1 MGWAVRRVPWVGED
15 VMTNGSA
22 QRGFE
27 LRELRLCGPGQVP
40 GSLVFASG
48 LNVIEGASDTGKSY
62 ALSCIDFV
70 MGAGTPPEE
79 IPQARLYD
87 IAYLCIQAADG
98 QFYTLKRAL
107 VGGKIGLLRGRID
120 DALGADDEWGVL
132 GQTTKAK
139 ESVSGF
145 LLGLCGLDDR
155 RVRKNDS
162 GKTQEAS
169 FRVLSKALLVDE
181 ERIIAKRS
189 PLYGSQNTGNTAAA
203 STIRMLLTGVDDAGI
218 VQPED
223 PKTSAGRLAGQKEA
237 IEGLLERDQA
247 TLDELLE
254 NMEVTPE
261 VVSELEAKLREL
273 GELSSTAL
281 ADLRAAESKR
291 GKLVNQQR
299 EQSGRLDELDGM
311 LARALLL
318 DAHYESDLLR
328 LEAMGESSY
337 LLQMY
342 GDNSCDYCGA
352 EPEHQRHADAHAPES
367 MLRAAQ
373 AEAAK
378 VQRLRAELRIAAD
391 QLSTEQRVLAATLRE
406 IDAAIQGISE
416 EIEVAL
422 APKVRATANELRA
435 IQGSYGAFVRV
446 EQLRAQIDSLKSQM
460 LDLAATPDK
469 GEKLEFIKLT
479 AHTMSDVCS
488 RIRALLIAW
497 RVADDITVAFDEK
510 SADLVVNSRKRTSH
524 GKGVRAIMCAGYV
537 IGLMQEA
544 LGANT
549 GHPGFVVLDTPLNPY
564 KEADVD
570 DDGEVATSVKDAFY
584 RNLCSSSALGQVVV
598 FENVTPPD
606 DVQAS
611 CNHVHFSGGST
622 GRYGFLPVSMRP

>member
-1 MGWAVRRVPWVGED
+1 
-15 VMTNGSA
+15 MTDGSA
-22 QRGFE
+22 RRGFE

-87 IAYLCIQAADG
+87 VAYLCIQAADG

-107 VGGKIGLLRGRID
+107 VGGKIGLFRGRID
-120 DALGADDEWGVL
+120 DALGADAEWEVL
-132 GQTTKAK
+132 GETTNAK

-145 LLGLCGLDDR
+145 LLGLCGLDGR

-162 GKTQEAS
+162 GTTQEAS

-181 ERIIAKRS
+181 QRIIAKRS
-189 PLYGSQNTGNTAAA
+189 PLYGSQKTGDTAAG
-203 STIRMLLTGVDDAGI
+203 STIRMLLTGIDDSAI

-223 PKTSAGRLAGQKEA
+223 TRTSAGRLAGRKEA

-247 TLDELLE
+247 ALDESLQ
-254 NMEVTPE
+254 NMNVTPE

-281 ADLRAAESKR
+281 ADLRAAESER
-291 GKLVNQQR
+291 GKFVIQQR
-299 EQSGRLDELDGM
+299 EQRERLDELDGM
-311 LARALLL
+311 LARASLL
-318 DAHYESDLLR
+318 DSHYESDLLR

-342 GDNSCDYCGA
+342 GDKSCDYCGA
-352 EPEHQRHADAHAPES
+352 EPEHQRHADANAPES
-367 MLRAAQ
+367 TLRAAQ
-373 AEAAK
+373 AESAK
-378 VQRLRAELRIAAD
+378 VQRLRAELRVASD
-391 QLSTEQRVLAATLRE
+391 QMSTEKGVLAANLRE
-406 IDAAIQGISE
+406 IDAAIQGISA
-416 EIEVAL
+416 EIEAAL
-422 APKVRATANELRA
+422 TPKVRATANELRA

-446 EQLRAQIDSLKSQM
+446 QQLRAQIDLLKGQLLE
-460 LDLAATPDK
+460 LDFMPDK
-469 GEKLEFIKLT
+469 VEKLEFIKLT
-479 AHTMSDVCS
+479 ANTMSNVCS
-488 RIRALLIAW
+488 RIRALFTAW
-497 RVADDITVAFDEK
+497 RVAGDITVAFDEK
-510 SADLVVNSRKRTSH
+510 RADLVVNGLKRSSH
-524 GKGVRAIMCAGYV
+524 GKGVRAVMCAGYV

-570 DDGEVATSVKDAFY
+570 DDGEVAASVKDAFY
-584 RNLCSSSALGQVVV
+584 RNLCSGGALGQVVV
-598 FENVTPPD
+598 FENVAPPA

-611 CNHVHFSGGST
+611 CNHVHFSRSSA
-622 GRYGFLPVSMRP
+622 GRYGFLPVSSRS

>member
-1 MGWAVRRVPWVGED
+1 
-15 VMTNGSA
+15 MTNGSA
-22 QRGFE
+22 RRGFE

-48 LNVIEGASDTGKSY
+48 LNVIDGASDTGKSY

-87 IAYLCIQAADG
+87 VAYLCIQTADG

-107 VGGKIGLLRGRID
+107 VGGKIGLFRGRID
-120 DALGADDEWGVL
+120 DALEADEEWNVL
-132 GQTTKAK
+132 GETTNAK

-145 LLGLCGLDDR
+145 LLGLCGLDGR

-162 GKTQEAS
+162 GKTQKIS

-181 ERIIAKRS
+181 GRIIAKRS

-203 STIRMLLTGVDDAGI
+203 STIRMLLTGVDDSGI

-223 PKTSAGRLAGQKEA
+223 PKTSAGRLAGRKEA
-237 IEGLLERDQA
+237 IKDLLERDQA
-247 TLDELLE
+247 ALDELLE
-254 NMEVTPE
+254 NIDATPE
-261 VVSELEAKLREL
+261 VLSQLEAKLCEL

-281 ADLRAAESKR
+281 ADLRAAESRR
-291 GKLVNQQR
+291 GELVNEQR
-299 EQSGRLDELDGM
+299 EQNGRLGELDGM
-311 LARALLL
+311 LARASLL

-342 GDNSCDYCGA
+342 GDRSCDYCGA
-352 EPEHQRHADAHAPES
+352 RPEHQRHADAHEPES
-367 MLRAAQ
+367 TLRAAL

-378 VQRLRAELRIAAD
+378 VQQLRVELRVAAD
-391 QLSTEQRVLAATLRE
+391 QLSTEQRVLAASLRE
-406 IDAAIQGISE
+406 VDAAIQGISE
-416 EIEVAL
+416 EIEGAL
-422 APKVRATANELRA
+422 AAKVRATANELRA

-460 LDLAATPDK
+460 LDLDATRDK

-479 AHTMSDVCS
+479 ANTMSDVCS
-488 RIRALLIAW
+488 RIKALLIAW

-510 SADLVVNSRKRTSH
+510 SADLVVNGRRRTSH
-524 GKGVRAIMCAGYV
+524 GKGVRAVMCAGYV

-544 LGANT
+544 LGANK

-598 FENVTPPD
+598 FENVAPPA

-611 CNHVHFSGGST
+611 CNHVHFSRSSA

>member
-1 MGWAVRRVPWVGED
+1 
-15 VMTNGSA
+15 MTDEIA
-22 QRGFE
+22 RRGFE
-27 LRELRLCGPGQVP
+27 LRELRLCGPGQTP

-70 MGAGTPPEE
+70 MGAGRPPEE
-79 IPQARLYD
+79 IPQARLYNV
-87 IAYLCIQAADG
+87 AYLCIEAADG

-107 VGGKIGLLRGRID
+107 VGGKIGLFRGPIN
-120 DALGADDEWGVL
+120 DALGADTEWEVL
-132 GQTTKAK
+132 GETTNAK

-145 LLGLCGLDDR
+145 LLGLCGLDGR

-162 GKTQEAS
+162 GTTQEAS
-169 FRVLSKALLVDE
+169 FRVMSKALLVDE

-203 STIRMLLTGVDDAGI
+203 STIRMLLTGVDDSAI

-223 PKTSAGRLAGQKEA
+223 PKTSAGRLAGRKEA

-247 TLDELLE
+247 ALDELLE
-254 NMEVTPE
+254 NMDVTPE
-261 VVSELEAKLREL
+261 VVSELEGKLREL

-291 GKLVNQQR
+291 GKFVNQQR
-299 EQSGRLDELDGM
+299 EERGRLDELDGM
-311 LARALLL
+311 LARASLL

-342 GDNSCDYCGA
+342 GDKSCDYCGA
-352 EPEHQRHADAHAPES
+352 EPEHQRHADAQVPES
-367 MLRAAQ
+367 TLQAAQ

-378 VQRLRAELRIAAD
+378 VQRLRAELRGAAD
-391 QLSTEQRVLAATLRE
+391 QMSTEQRALAASLRE

-416 EIEVAL
+416 EIDAAL
-422 APKVRATANELRA
+422 VPKVRATTNELRA

-446 EQLRAQIDSLKSQM
+446 EQLRAQIDSLQKQLHES
-460 LDLAATPDK
+460 DATPEK
-469 GEKLEFIKLT
+469 TEKLEFIKLT
-479 AHTMSDVCS
+479 ASTMSDVCS
-488 RIRALLIAW
+488 RIRELFIAW
-497 RVADDITVAFDEK
+497 GVADDITVAFDEK
-510 SADLVVNSRKRTSH
+510 SADLMVNGRKRTSH
-524 GKGVRAIMCAGYV
+524 GKGVRAVMCAGYV
-537 IGLMQEA
+537 IGLMQDA
-544 LGANT
+544 LAANT

-564 KEADVD
+564 KEADAD

-584 RNLCSSSALGQVVV
+584 RDLCSSSALGQVVV
-598 FENVTPPD
+598 FENVAPPA

-611 CNHVHFSGGST
+611 CNHVHFSKNSA
-622 GRYGFLPVSMRP
+622 GRYGFLPVSTRS

>member
-1 MGWAVRRVPWVGED
+1 
-15 VMTNGSA
+15 MTNGSA

-40 GSLVFASG
+40 GSLAFESG

-70 MGAGTPPEE
+70 MGAGAPPEE

-87 IAYLCIQAADG
+87 VAYLCIEAADR

-107 VGGKIGLLRGRID
+107 AGGKIGLFRGRID
-120 DALGADDEWGVL
+120 DALGANDKWEVL
-132 GQTTKAK
+132 GETTNAK
-139 ESVSGF
+139 VSVSGF
-145 LLGLCGLDDR
+145 LLGLCGFDDR

-162 GKTQEAS
+162 GTTQEAS

-189 PLYGSQNTGNTAAA
+189 PLFGSQKIGNTAAA
-203 STIRMLLTGVDDAGI
+203 STIRMLLTGVDDSGI

-223 PKTSAGRLAGQKEA
+223 PKTSAGRLAGRKEA
-237 IEGLLERDQA
+237 IGGLLERDQA
-247 TLDELLE
+247 ALDELLK
-254 NMEVTPE
+254 NMDVKPE

-291 GKLVNQQR
+291 GKLVNQER
-299 EQSGRLDELDGM
+299 EQSRRLDELDGM
-311 LARALLL
+311 LARASLL

-342 GDNSCDYCGA
+342 GENSCDFCGA

-367 MLRAAQ
+367 TLRAAQ
-373 AEAAK
+373 AEATK
-378 VQRLRAELRIAAD
+378 VQRLREELRSAED
-391 QLSTEQRVLAATLRE
+391 QLSTEQRVLAARRKEL
-406 IDAAIQGISE
+406 DAAIQSISE
-416 EIEVAL
+416 EIELAL

-446 EQLRAQIDSLKSQM
+446 EQLSAQIASLKSQLLV
-460 LDLAATPDK
+460 LDATPDK
-469 GEKLEFIKLT
+469 REKLEFINLT
-479 AHTMSDVCS
+479 ASTMSDVCS
-488 RIRALLIAW
+488 RISALLIAW
-497 RVADDITVAFDEK
+497 RVADDLAVAFDEK
-510 SADLVVNSRKRTSH
+510 SADLVVNGRKRTSH
-524 GKGVRAIMCAGYV
+524 GKGVRSVMCAAYV

-564 KEADVD
+564 KEADAD

-584 RNLCSSSALGQVVV
+584 RNLCSSGALGQVVV
-598 FENVTPPD
+598 FENVAPPA

-611 CNHVHFSGGST
+611 CNYIHFSRSSV
-622 GRYGFLPVSMRP
+622 GRYGFLPVSIRPYT

>member
-1 MGWAVRRVPWVGED
+1 
-15 VMTNGSA
+15 MTNGSA
-22 QRGFE
+22 PRGFE

-40 GSLVFASG
+40 GSLVFESG

-70 MGAGTPPEE
+70 MGASAPPED
-79 IPQARLYD
+79 IPQARSYD
-87 IAYLCIQAADG
+87 VAYLCIEAADG

-107 VGGKIGLLRGRID
+107 AGGKIGLFRGQLD
-120 DALGADDEWGVL
+120 DALEVNDEWKVL
-132 GQTTKAK
+132 GETTNAK
-139 ESVSGF
+139 VSVSGF

-155 RVRKNDS
+155 RVRKDAS
-162 GKTQEAS
+162 GTTQEAS

-189 PLYGSQNTGNTAAA
+189 PLFGSQKTGNTAAA
-203 STIRMLLTGVDDAGI
+203 STIRMLLTGVDDSGI

-247 TLDELLE
+247 ALDELLK
-254 NMEVTPE
+254 NMDVKPGI
-261 VVSELEAKLREL
+261 VSELEAKLREL
-273 GELSSTAL
+273 GEFSSTAL

-291 GKLVNQQR
+291 RKLVNQERAQR
-299 EQSGRLDELDGM
+299 KRLDELEGM
-311 LARALLL
+311 LARASLL

-342 GDNSCDYCGA
+342 GEYSCGYCGA

-367 MLRAAQ
+367 TLRAAQ
-373 AEAAK
+373 AEAEK
-378 VQRLRAELRIAAD
+378 VQRLREELRNAED
-391 QLSTEQRVLAATLRE
+391 QLSTEQRALAVSRKEL
-406 IDAAIQGISE
+406 DAAIQSISD
-416 EIEVAL
+416 EIELAL

-435 IQGSYGAFVRV
+435 IQGSYGAFVRA
-446 EQLRAQIDSLKSQM
+446 EQLSDQIATLQSQLRV
-460 LDLAATPDK
+460 LDVTPHK
-469 GEKLEFIKLT
+469 REKLEFTNLT
-479 AHTMSDVCS
+479 ASTMSDVCS
-488 RIRALLIAW
+488 RISALLIAW
-497 RVADDITVAFDEK
+497 RVADDLAVAFDAK
-510 SADLVVNSRKRTSH
+510 SADLVVNGRKRTSH
-524 GKGVRAIMCAGYV
+524 GKGVRSVMCAAYV

-544 LGANT
+544 LGAHT

-564 KEADVD
+564 KEADAD

-584 RNLCSSSALGQVVV
+584 RNLCSSNARGQVVV
-598 FENVTPPD
+598 FENVAPPA

-611 CNHVHFSGGST
+611 CNYIHFSRSSV
-622 GRYGFLPVSMRP
+622 GRYGFLPVSIRP

>member
-1 MGWAVRRVPWVGED
+1 
-15 VMTNGSA
+15 MTKGRA
-22 QRGFE
+22 RRGFE
-27 LRELRLCGPGQVP
+27 LRELRLCGPGQEP
-40 GSLVFASG
+40 GRLDFASG
-48 LNVIEGASDTGKSY
+48 LNVIDGASDTGKSY

-79 IPQARLYD
+79 IPQARMYD
-87 IAYLCIQAADG
+87 VAYLCIQAADG
-98 QFYTLKRAL
+98 QFYTLKRTL
-107 VGGKIGLLRGRID
+107 VGGKIGLFHGRID
-120 DALGADDEWGVL
+120 DALGADDKWEIMGE
-132 GQTTKAK
+132 TTKAK
-139 ESVSGF
+139 TSVSGF
-145 LLGLCGLDDR
+145 LLGLCGLDGR
-155 RVRKNDS
+155 RVRKNDR
-162 GKTQEAS
+162 GTTQEVS

-203 STIRMLLTGVDDAGI
+203 STIRMLLTGIDDSGI

-223 PKTSAGRLAGQKEA
+223 PKTSAGRLAGRKET
-237 IEGLLERDQA
+237 IEGLIERDQA
-247 TLDELLE
+247 ALDELLK
-254 NMEVTPE
+254 NMDVTPE

-291 GKLVNQQR
+291 GKLVNEQR
-299 EQSGRLDELDGM
+299 EQRRRFDELDGM
-311 LARALLL
+311 LVRASLL

-342 GDNSCDYCGA
+342 RDNSCDYCGA
-352 EPEHQRHADAHAPES
+352 EPEHQRHADTHAPES
-367 MLRAAQ
+367 TLQAAQ

-391 QLSTEQRVLAATLRE
+391 QLSTEQRALAASLKE
-406 IDAAIQGISE
+406 IEAAIQEISE

-422 APKVRATANELRA
+422 APKVRATANELRT

-460 LDLAATPDK
+460 FDLDATPDK
-469 GEKLEFIKLT
+469 KEKLEFIKLS
-479 AHTMSDVCS
+479 ANTMSDVCS

-497 RVADDITVAFDEK
+497 RVADDIIVAFDEK
-510 SADLVVNSRKRTSH
+510 SADLVVNGRKRTSH
-524 GKGVRAIMCAGYV
+524 GKGVRAVMCAGYV

-544 LGANT
+544 LVANT

-564 KEADVD
+564 KEADAD

-584 RNLCSSSALGQVVV
+584 RTLCLSSTLGQVIV
-598 FENVTPPD
+598 FENVAPPA
-606 DVQAS
+606 DVQVS
-611 CNHVHFSGGST
+611 CNHIHFSRNSV
-622 GRYGFLPVSMRP
+622 GRYGFLPAPVRP

>member
-1 MGWAVRRVPWVGED
+1 
-15 VMTNGSA
+15 MTNGSVR
-22 QRGFE
+22 RGFE

-87 IAYLCIQAADG
+87 VAYLCIQAADG

-107 VGGKIGLLRGRID
+107 VGGKIGLFRGRID
-120 DALGADDEWGVL
+120 DAFGADDEWEVL
-132 GQTTKAK
+132 GETTNAK
-139 ESVSGF
+139 KSVSGF
-145 LLGLCGLDDR
+145 MLGLCGLDGR

-162 GKTQEAS
+162 GTTQAAS

-203 STIRMLLTGVDDAGI
+203 STIRMLLTGVDDSGI

-223 PKTSAGRLAGQKEA
+223 PKTSAGRLAGRKEA
-237 IEGLLERDQA
+237 IDGLLERDQTA
-247 TLDELLE
+247 LDELLE
-254 NMEVTPE
+254 SMDVTPE
-261 VVSELEAKLREL
+261 VVSELEAKLHEL
-273 GELSSTAL
+273 GELSSTTL
-281 ADLRAAESKR
+281 ADLRAAESER
-291 GKLVNQQR
+291 GKLLNQQR
-299 EQSGRLDELDGM
+299 EQRGRLDELDGM
-311 LARALLL
+311 LARASLL

-342 GDNSCDYCGA
+342 GDKSCDYCGA
-352 EPEHQRHADAHAPES
+352 EPEHQRQADAPES
-367 MLRAAQ
+367 TLRAAQ

-391 QLSTEQRVLAATLRE
+391 QLSTEQRVLAASLRE

-435 IQGSYGAFVRV
+435 IQGRYGAFVRV

-460 LDLAATPDK
+460 LNLDATPDK

-479 AHTMSDVCS
+479 ANTMSDVCS
-488 RIRALLIAW
+488 RISALLIAW
-497 RVADDITVAFDEK
+497 GVADDITVAFDEK
-510 SADLVVNSRKRTSH
+510 SADLVVSGRKRTSH
-524 GKGVRAIMCAGYV
+524 GKGVRAVMCAGYV

-564 KEADVD
+564 KESDAD
-570 DDGEVATSVKDAFY
+570 DDGEVAASVKDAFY

-598 FENVTPPD
+598 FENVAPPA

-611 CNHVHFSGGST
+611 CNHVHFSRSSA
-622 GRYGFLPVSMRP
+622 GRYGFLPASMRP

>member
-1 MGWAVRRVPWVGED
+1 
-15 VMTNGSA
+15 MTDGSA
-22 QRGFE
+22 RRGFE

-87 IAYLCIQAADG
+87 VAYLCIQAADG
-98 QFYTLKRAL
+98 RLYTLKRAL
-107 VGGKIGLLRGRID
+107 VGGKVGLFRGPID
-120 DALGADDEWGVL
+120 DALGADIGWEAL
-132 GQTTKAK
+132 GETTNAK
-139 ESVSGF
+139 QSVSGF
-145 LLGLCGLDDR
+145 LLGLCGLDGR

-162 GKTQEAS
+162 GATQEAS
-169 FRVLSKALLVDE
+169 FRVLCKALLVDE

-189 PLYGSQNTGNTAAA
+189 PLYGSQKAGNTAAA
-203 STIRMLLTGVDDAGI
+203 STIRMLLTGVDDSAI
-218 VQPED
+218 VQSED
-223 PKTSAGRLAGQKEA
+223 PKTSAGRLAGRREA

-247 TLDELLE
+247 ALDELLE
-254 NMEVTPE
+254 NMDVTPE

-291 GKLVNQQR
+291 ETFVNQRR
-299 EQSGRLDELDGM
+299 EQRGRLDELDGM
-311 LARALLL
+311 LGRASLL

-337 LLQMY
+337 VLQMY
-342 GDNSCDYCGA
+342 GNQSCEYCGA
-352 EPEHQRHADAHAPES
+352 EPEHQRRADAHEPES
-367 MLRAAQ
+367 TLQAAQ

-378 VQRLRAELRIAAD
+378 VQRLRAELRVTAD
-391 QLSTEQRVLAATLRE
+391 QMSTEQRALAASLNE
-406 IDAAIQGISE
+406 IDAAIQGTSE
-416 EIEVAL
+416 EIEAGL
-422 APKVRATANELRA
+422 LPKVRATANELRA

-446 EQLRAQIDSLKSQM
+446 EQLRAQIDSLQKQLHESGS
-460 LDLAATPDK
+460 TPDK
-469 GEKLEFIKLT
+469 TEKREFIKLT
-479 AHTMSDVCS
+479 ANTMFDVCS
-488 RIRALLIAW
+488 RIKGLFIAW

-510 SADLVVNSRKRTSH
+510 SADLVVNGRKRTSH
-524 GKGVRAIMCAGYV
+524 GKGVRAVMCAGYV

-564 KEADVD
+564 KEADAD

-584 RNLCSSSALGQVVV
+584 RNLCSSIALGQVVV
-598 FENVTPPD
+598 FENVAPPA

-611 CNHVHFSGGST
+611 CNHVHFSRSYA
-622 GRYGFLPVSMRP
+622 GRYGFLPVSTRP